1 MLGVDCAQA
10 RQDICCGAAITNRP
24 PTSWGPESHLGHSAN
39 VLSTVALNTR
49 STSYQHTGKHIEKM
63 MHCLDQ
69 VGVLGDSV
77 RCKKQASIPYS
88 VPENLFCK
96 VQNQASFTAACHQL

>member
-1 MLGVDCAQA
+1 
-10 RQDICCGAAITNRP
+10 
-24 PTSWGPESHLGHSAN
+24 
-39 VLSTVALNTR
+39 
-49 STSYQHTGKHIEKM
+49 M

-88 VPENLFCK
+88 VPENLFYK
-96 VQNQASFTAACHQL
+96 VQNQASFTYHQL